1 MVKKIKSSTLFLHIS
16 WPLLLHDYS
25 MKLPSSRF
33 MKEMSYMVTKKKH
46 VACVPVR
53 FFFFWLSIPLI
64 FTSLAASISHFLTNA
79 IKFSCFSFNEIRPP
93 LFISLSLSL
102 FHDLLSTSVKTKI

>member
-1 MVKKIKSSTLFLHIS
+1 MWSQKKN
-16 WPLLLHDYS
+16 
-25 MKLPSSRF
+25 
-33 MKEMSYMVTKKKH
+33 

-53 FFFFWLSIPLI
+53 FFSWHSIPLI
-64 FTSLAASISHFLTNA
+64 FIFHVFFIFIFSFFPAHFHFLTAA

-93 LFISLSLSL
+93 LFISLSLLL